1 MFLDRI
7 LEHKKQ
13 EIKDKKKASYLAEL
27 KTRIRQ
33 TPPPIG
39 FYTALAGLAPP
50 VLIGPSARATIPK
63 GETPR
68 LIAEVKK
75 ASPSKGLLREDFD
88 ALAIAR
94 AYHQS
99 GATALSVL
107 TDIAFFQGSLD
118 FLQRIREAIPLPAL
132 NKEFMV
138 DELQFYEARAH
149 RADAVLLIVAALD
162 RPQLIDY
169 YHLARQEFGLDVLI
183 EVHHERELDLLLER
197 LPETRLIGINNRDLT
212 TFETSLEVT
221 FRLAKR
227 IPDDKLIVSESGIAT
242 SADVRRLAEAGVRAI
257 LVGEALITSKDIGA
271 KVKELIGDESGR
283 LLRQAQDERPL
294 EEKEDGGG

>member
-1 MFLDRI
+1 MFLDKI
-7 LEHKKQ
+7 LAYKKQ
-13 EIKDKKKASYLAEL
+13 EIKDKKKASYLSEL
-27 KTRIRQ
+27 KGRIRQ
-33 TPPPIG
+33 AAPPIG
-39 FYTALAGLAPP
+39 FYTALAGLAPQA
-50 VLIGPSARATIPK
+50 LIGPSVRASIPK
-63 GETPR
+63 GEAPR

-88 ALAIAR
+88 PLAIAR
-94 AYHQS
+94 VYQQS
-99 GATALSVL
+99 GASALSVL
-107 TDIAFFQGSLD
+107 TDTTFFQGSLD
-118 FLQRIREAIPLPAL
+118 DLLRIREAVPLPAL

-149 RADAVLLIVAALD
+149 LADAVLLIVAALD

-169 YHLARQEFGLDVLI
+169 YHLARQEFGLDVLV

-242 SADVRRLAEAGVRAI
+242 SADVQRLGEAGVRAVLI
-257 LVGEALITSKDIGA
+257 GEALMTSKDMGA
-271 KVKELIGDESGR
+271 KVKELIGR
-283 LLRQAQDERPL
+283 TPL
-294 EEKEDGGG
+294 EEKDDGG

>member
-1 MFLDRI
+1 MFLDTI
-7 LEHKKQ
+7 LAHKKQ
-13 EIKDKKKASYLAEL
+13 EIKDRKKASYLAEL
-27 KTRIRQ
+27 KGRIRQ
-33 TPPPIG
+33 TAPPSG

-50 VLIGPSARATIPK
+50 VLIGPSGRASIAR

-75 ASPSKGLLREDFD
+75 ASPSKGVLREDFD
-88 ALAIAR
+88 PLAIAR

-99 GATALSVL
+99 GASALSVL
-107 TDIAFFQGSLD
+107 TDTAFFQGSLD
-118 FLQRIREAIPLPAL
+118 LLQRIREAVPLPAL

-138 DELQFYEARAH
+138 DELQFYEARAYS
-149 RADAVLLIVAALD
+149 ADAVLLIVAALD

-169 YHLARQEFGLDVLI
+169 FHLARQEFGLDVLI

-212 TFETSLEVT
+212 TFETSLDVT

-227 IPDDKLIVSESGIAT
+227 IPEDKLIVSESGIAT
-242 SADVRRLAEAGVRAI
+242 SADVQRLAAAGVRAI

-271 KVKELIGDESGR
+271 KVKELLGEDQRDDGD
-283 LLRQAQDERPL
+283 
-294 EEKEDGGG
+294 